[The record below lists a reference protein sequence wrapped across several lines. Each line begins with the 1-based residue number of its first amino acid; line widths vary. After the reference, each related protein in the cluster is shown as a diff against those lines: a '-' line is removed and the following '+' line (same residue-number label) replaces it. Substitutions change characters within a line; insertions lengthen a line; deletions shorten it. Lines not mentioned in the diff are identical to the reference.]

1 MKFEDG
7 ELYAD
12 GRIISSAMITSK
24 PKSSEV
30 IYVRRS

>member
-12 GRIISSAMITSK
+12 GRIISSAMTASK
-24 PKSSEV
+24 PKSGEV
-30 IYVRRS
+30 VYGRS